1 MVIYIDPAEPQNYVA
16 LTYITLVLYNLY
28 AFGLLFFSYRKP
40 KLFLVDF
47 THWIDVAWCLVLII
61 FSAGPSSI
69 FFFLFFFA
77 LLEASFRFGFSEG
90 LRVTFTA
97 IILFTVFGYFAAPS
111 GESFELNRFL
121 LRPVYLGI
129 LGYMISYWGGQEL
142 TNKRRLAILKDINRL
157 YNPRFGVDQTT
168 ASIQKKILD
177 SFEADSCLLI
187 TATKTS
193 SGYFLR
199 QSYRTNPEQA
209 IYAERIEN
217 DNPLITLAG
226 DYAVIYSDSKNSWLA
241 KKEKY
246 VVFNPKSG
254 KQIEE
259 PQRNGELLADLLETK
274 SFISVPLHQREAI
287 AGRIYLTSL
296 TRNFNYSEVEFLT
309 QLLEHAVPVIDNRH
323 CIISVRL

>member
-1 MVIYIDPAEPQNYVA
+1 
-16 LTYITLVLYNLY
+16 
-28 AFGLLFFSYRKP
+28 
-40 KLFLVDF
+40 
-47 THWIDVAWCLVLII
+47 
-61 FSAGPSSI
+61 
-69 FFFLFFFA
+69 
-77 LLEASFRFGFSEG
+77 
-90 LRVTFTA
+90 
-97 IILFTVFGYFAAPS
+97 
-111 GESFELNRFL
+111 
-121 LRPVYLGI
+121 
-129 LGYMISYWGGQEL
+129 MISYWGGQEL